1 MTRAVLHVDM
11 DAFYAS
17 VEQRDRPELVG
28 KPVIVGW
35 PGGRGVVAAAS
46 YEVRKFGVRSAMP
59 MHTALRLCPGAVC
72 IPPRMQRYRDVS
84 GQVFAVFH
92 EITPLVQGLSLDEA
106 YLDVTESQALL
117 GAPAIIARRIKDII
131 RARTGLTAS
140 VGVATNKLVAKIASD
155 LDKPD
160 GLTVVPEELIR
171 KVLDPL
177 SVRRLPGLGRK
188 LGERVEAAGLRTLGD
203 LRTATD
209 AALWPL
215 FGRDTARMRER
226 AAGIDDRPVRPD
238 LEEKS
243 LSAEDTFAQDLAD
256 PRRLDAHLCRLADLA
271 CERLRARGLMAGR
284 VGVKIRRHD
293 FTTFTRQRAI
303 APPTHEE
310 RTLRN
315 VAREL
320 LSRWLEEHA
329 GAKLRLLGVVLTDL
343 SPAAQLGL
351 FDRQATDDGERPSR
365 MPGLPETRS
374 QDAGNGTGERAT
386 PGTASGTAH
395 ARPSSVDSALDE
407 VRARFGRNALRR
419 GNTIE

>member
-17 VEQRDRPELVG
+17 VEQRDHPELVG

-35 PGGRGVVAAAS
+35 PGGRGVVAAAN

-59 MHTALRLCPGAVC
+59 MPTALRLCPHAVC
-72 IPPRMQRYRDVS
+72 IPPRMERYREMS
-84 GQVFAVFH
+84 GTVFGVFH

-106 YLDVTESQALL
+106 YLDVTGSQALL
-117 GAPAIIARRIKDII
+117 GEPAAIAKRIKDRIK
-131 RARTGLTAS
+131 ARTRLTAS

-160 GLTVVPEELIR
+160 GLTVVPQGRIR
-171 KVLDPL
+171 EVLDPL

-188 LGERVEAAGLRTLGD
+188 LGERVEAAGIRTLGE
-203 LRTATD
+203 LRTAPD
-209 AALWPL
+209 ALLWPL
-215 FGRDTARMRER
+215 FGRDTPRMRER

-256 PRRLDAHLCRLADLA
+256 PRRLEAQLCRLADLA
-271 CERLRARGLMAGR
+271 CERLRARGLMAGG

-293 FTTFTRQRAI
+293 FATFTRQRAI
-303 APPTHEE
+303 APPTHDG

-320 LSRWLEEHA
+320 LGRWLAEHA

-343 SPAAQLGL
+343 SPASQLGL
-351 FDRQATDDGERPSR
+351 FDRRGAEGGERPATTII
-365 MPGLPETRS
+365 GLAQDPDRS
-374 QDAGNGTGERAT
+374 
-386 PGTASGTAH
+386 
-395 ARPSSVDSALDE
+395 ARVDCALDE
-407 VRARFGRNALRR
+407 VRARFGGKALRR
-419 GNTIE
+419 GNTIG